1 MRFKARVAAHGGHI
15 TVLIE
20 AESEALARAWL
31 RQVYGDSDV
40 SFINNSSTCQEEPAD
55 PASDSDNQN
64 NS

>member
-1 MRFKARVAAHGGHI
+1 MRFKARVAAHGTHI

-20 AESEALARAWL
+20 AKSEELARAWL

-40 SFINNSSTCQEEPAD
+40 SFIYNSSTCQEEPTD
-55 PASDSDNQN
+55 LASDSDDQN